1 MEQQTSGAME
11 GLLVLELGHELGA
24 WCGKHLADMGAR
36 VLKIEPPTGDQTR
49 GYPPFYQDQ
58 PDPDGSLFFWHY
70 NTNKGGVTLD
80 LTTATGRELFLKM
93 AAGADLVID
102 AFPPCYLDGLGIGY
116 RQLQERNPSII
127 VAGVTPFGREGPY
140 QEYAMTDLT
149 GLAFGGPVWS
159 TGYDDHSLPPV
170 RGGGN
175 QWAHTGGSFATIG
188 ILIALLHRQQTGEGQ
203 FVDVNMHAAVN
214 VTTEGATSN
223 WLVARATVQRQTGR
237 HSSVQPTPSAQFRC
251 RDGRY
256 INAGSIFRSE
266 EQWIQLLVWFQDAGV
281 MEDISQ
287 YIVPPSREAVLH
299 GDPKAMEHRLA
310 IAKAMAELAATTD
323 AYDMFVK
330 GQEMGFQWGIIYSP
344 EEMMEDPHFIQRGFV
359 TQAEHP
365 ELDASFRYPGA
376 PFIFSATPWSL
387 RRRAPLLG
395 EDNEAVYLGELG
407 LSETELAALKVQG
420 VV

>member
-1 MEQQTSGAME
+1 MEQPTSGPME

-49 GYPPFYQDQ
+49 SYAPFYRDQ

-80 LTTATGRELFLKM
+80 LTTTAGRELFLKM
-93 AAGADLVID
+93 AMGADLVID
-102 AFPPCYLDGLGIGY
+102 AFSPGYLEGLGIGY
-116 RQLQERNPSII
+116 RQLQELNPHII
-127 VAGVTPFGREGPY
+127 VAAVTPFGQEGPY

-175 QWAHTGGSFATIG
+175 QWAHTGGTFATIG

-223 WLVARATVQRQTGR
+223 WLVARETVQRQTGR
-237 HSSVQPTPSAQFRC
+237 HSAVNPTPTAQFRC

-266 EQWIQLLVWFQDAGV
+266 EQWLQLLVWFQDAGV
-281 MEDISQ
+281 MEDISE

-299 GDPKAMEHRLA
+299 GDPKAMEQRLA
-310 IAKAMAELAATTD
+310 IARAMEDLAANTD

-344 EEMMEDPHFIQRGFV
+344 EEMMDDPHFIQRGFV
-359 TQAEHP
+359 TETEHP

-376 PFIFSATPWSL
+376 PFIFSETPWSL

-395 EDNEAVYLGELG
+395 EDNDAVYVGELG
-407 LSETELAALKVQG
+407 LSEAELAALKADG